1 MNTSSIMF
9 NRDRIKALADQARA
23 AGGRLASQARDG
35 IAQAQHN
42 FAPPKQSSDQSGVYR
57 CEKTQV

>member
-1 MNTSSIMF
+1 MF

-57 CEKTQV
+57 CE